1 MVLLL
6 IDKLI
11 ELAFKMNKPIEDYT
25 KIGCIVRFKGE
36 GGFTFRNL
44 CNHNRRV
51 VAETKSNRKESISD
65 LWTVNFQF
73 TLNNRISAFMRICIL
88 LKVIK
93 LINLY

>member
-36 GGFTFRNL
+36 GGEYLHF
-44 CNHNRRV
+44 
-51 VAETKSNRKESISD
+51 A
-65 LWTVNFQF
+65 
-73 TLNNRISAFMRICIL
+73 ICVTTIEGL
-88 LKVIK
+88 
-93 LINLY
+93 